1 MRGNVLEFVAKLNV
15 HFGEPKFDVPDAS
28 KKQAMTEWTRAMKR
42 NFEGFSDEVLTR
54 AADDII
60 STRQYRSFPLI
71 SECKKA
77 VLDADKNLKAERPR
91 LATAGPTEGNQSD
104 THDYRERI
112 AYELIL
118 GPMGQRAGR
127 EGWAYGLFLFIRDHM
142 RLPSETAHCGDKRGL
157 HQEHGPCTE
166 IECIKRGSAGVMTT
180 LSNLYRNEFDILP
193 SKRADW
199 EQQRL
204 GLIGIGE
211 TMIKRREALENYVKT
226 GVLP

>member
-28 KKQAMTEWTRAMKR
+28 KKQAMSEWTRAMKR
-42 NFEGFSDEVLTR
+42 NFEGFPDEVLAR

-60 STRQYRSFPLI
+60 ATRQYRSFPLI

-77 VLDADKNLKAERPR
+77 VIEADKSVKAERPR
-91 LATAGPTEGNQSD
+91 LAISASDEGQADN
-104 THDYRERI
+104 HDYRERI
-112 AYELIL
+112 AYELLL
-118 GPMGQRAGR
+118 GPMGRQAAK
-127 EGWAYGLFLFIRDHM
+127 EGWVYGLFNFVRDHM
-142 RLPSETAHCGDKRGL
+142 RLPSPTAHCGDKRGL
-157 HQEHGPCTE
+157 HREHGPCSE
-166 IECIKRGSAGVMTT
+166 VECLKRGSAGVMTT
-180 LSNLYRNEFDILP
+180 LENLYRNQYDILP

-204 GLIGIGE
+204 GFIAIGE